1 MRTSRSLAVFR
12 RLLLGGGVCL
22 VPGRGVPGPGGCVW
36 SWGVYL
42 VPGGVSGPGGGVVW
56 GGCVCVPGPRG
67 GELGRGG
74 IWSRGGGAW
83 SGTPP
88 LWTEWMTDRCKNI
101 TLAKTSFRPV
111 IIGWRTPS
119 EVGIYHWEQ
128 FNLLPPNAP
137 DRSEQTGLKTP
148 AQDFYEAMGSK
159 FAAVD
164 GIPGSAT
171 GLLCFFLFHL
181 LHISTKYGFIS
192 SFYLT
197 RKCNTYD
204 KMFTFSITSLVLDT
218 EYLFVYI
225 ATPKEKHIISV
236 THEWHQDSLLFI
248 NCLNV

>member
-12 RLLLGGGVCL
+12 RLLLGGVCAWSRGRGYLVQGGVC
-22 VPGRGVPGPGGCVW
+22 GPGGCTW
-36 SWGVYL
+36 SR
-42 VPGGVSGPGGGVVW
+42 GGVVW
-56 GGCVCVPGPRG
+56 GGCVCTWSQG
-67 GELGRGG
+67 GWTWSGG
-74 IWSRGGGAW
+74 TWSRGGCLVRY
-83 SGTPP
+83 SP

-192 SFYLT
+192 SFYLR